1 MVKTTLWVACLLAS
15 GAAWAGDAPA
25 AKDSPKT
32 ARTAKAETC
41 LSTGSRIPRKDGQCG
56 PNVGR
61 SYSRADLERTGRIGN
76 NVAALKALDPA
87 L

>member
-1 MVKTTLWVACLLAS
+1 MVKTTLWVACLLVGAS
-15 GAAWAGDAPA
+15 AWAGDAPA
-25 AKDSPKT
+25 AKDSPKAT
-32 ARTAKAETC
+32 RTAKPETC

-61 SYSRADLERTGRIGN
+61 SYSQADLERTGRIGN
-76 NVAALKALDPA
+76 NAAALKALDPA